1 MTQYFPPTRPYRTPC
16 LLIGNNQYGI
26 EFFELGRRHHLDRG
40 EISVYV
46 VKQHRAAEP
55 RVAVITNLC
64 GHEKRRAE

>member
-16 LLIGNNQYGI
+16 LLIVNNQYGM
-26 EFFELGRRHHLDRG
+26 EFIELGRRDRG

-55 RVAVITNLC
+55 CVAVITNLC